1 MRPPNQHVSIDFR
14 MILTIAGRT
23 LKSRSFIAIVLLGL
37 AATGYWAYMSRP
49 IYRSEAVLLY
59 QDRSSSNPA
68 VQREMPSPRRIAA
81 SLQERLFS
89 HALLE
94 KLVSEF
100 GLYPGT
106 VARFGLVGAAEEL
119 QKHDLFFSAPREG
132 YSFRIAFEA
141 TDPDLAKQVAARA
154 SQLLIRAQMDVS
166 AQKAEE
172 TKSFLDGE
180 KKRAE
185 EELRKRESELAFFA
199 AQHPE
204 AIQVN
209 TARTG
214 TAFDDGSAPSTA
226 SLGLEMQAL
235 QLRERLSQIQ
245 GRPAASS
252 DPSRASVPQD
262 LAEARLRAETELATA
277 QHDLADKQSQFT
289 EEYPGVKRAMVRVE
303 TAKARLRH
311 LDEKV
316 AIPLQ
321 VPAFAT
327 QAPAA
332 PGAEPAEAQ
341 IVREQLALLEKQIR
355 ATRSRPRSA
364 IARPEFSG
372 DPAMQGHMRSEY
384 VELEWRA
391 RESRE
396 RLSLL
401 ENRQFQAEMQSLL
414 ESQSKW
420 GDLVVLD
427 PAFRPAAPIRSPRL
441 KVLLAGVFASLLM
454 ALATGLGLVLRDDR
468 LYRASDVQR
477 FGLPTLLAEVPPP

>member
-1 MRPPNQHVSIDFR
+1 MRPSNQHVSIDFR

-23 LKSRSFIAIVLLGL
+23 LKSRSFIAILFLGL
-37 AATGYWAYMSRP
+37 LATGYWAYMSRP
-49 IYRSEAVLLY
+49 IYRSEAVLFY

-81 SLQERLFS
+81 TLQERLFS

-100 GLYPGT
+100 GLYPDT

-172 TKSFLDGE
+172 SKSFLDGE

-209 TARTG
+209 TARSG
-214 TAFDDGSAPSTA
+214 TAFDDGSASTA

-235 QLRERLSQIQ
+235 QLRARLTQMHA
-245 GRPAASS
+245 RPAGSS
-252 DPSRASVPQD
+252 DPSKAGVPQD
-262 LAEARLRAETELATA
+262 LAEVRSRAEAELAAA
-277 QHDLADKQSQFT
+277 QHDLGEKQSQFT

-311 LDEKV
+311 LEEK
-316 AIPLQ
+316 AAMPLQ
-321 VPAFAT
+321 APASAAE
-327 QAPAA
+327 APAA

-341 IVREQLALLEKQIR
+341 MVREQLALVEKQIR

-364 IARPEFSG
+364 AARPEFPG

-420 GDLVVLD
+420 GDVVVLD

-441 KVLLAGVFASLLM
+441 KILLAGVFASLLIS
-454 ALATGLGLVLRDDR
+454 LTTGLGLVLRDDK

-477 FGLPTLLAEVPPP
+477 FGLPALLAEVPPP

>member
-14 MILTIAGRT
+14 TILTIAGRT
-23 LKSRSFIAIVLLGL
+23 LKSRSFVAILFLGL
-37 AATGYWAYMSRP
+37 LATGYWAYMSRP

-59 QDRSSSNPA
+59 QDRGGSNPVA
-68 VQREMPSPRRIAA
+68 QQDMPSPRRIAA

-141 TDPDLAKQVAARA
+141 TNPDLAKQVAARA
-154 SQLLIRAQMDVS
+154 SQLLIRAQLDAS

-214 TAFDDGSAPSTA
+214 TVFDDGSAPATA
-226 SLGLEMQAL
+226 LGLEMQAL
-235 QLRERLSQIQ
+235 QLRERLNQMHA
-245 GRPAASS
+245 RPAGSS
-252 DPSRASVPQD
+252 DPSKAGVPQD

-311 LDEKV
+311 LEEK
-316 AIPLQ
+316 AAMPL
-321 VPAFAT
+321 PMPTSAT

-341 IVREQLALLEKQIR
+341 MVREQLALLEKQIR

-364 IARPEFSG
+364 AARPEFSG
-372 DPAMQGHMRSEY
+372 DPAMQGQMRSEY

-401 ENRQFQAEMQSLL
+401 ESRQFQAEMQSLL

-441 KVLLAGVFASLLM
+441 KVLLVGVFASLLM

>member
-23 LKSRSFIAIVLLGL
+23 LKSRSFIAILFLGL
-37 AATGYWAYMSRP
+37 LATGFWAYMSRP

-141 TDPDLAKQVAARA
+141 MDPDLAKQVAARA

-214 TAFDDGSAPSTA
+214 TALDDGSVPATA

-262 LAEARLRAETELATA
+262 LAEARLRAETELTAA

-311 LDEKV
+311 LDEKA

-321 VPAFAT
+321 VPA
-327 QAPAA
+327 APAA

-341 IVREQLALLEKQIR
+341 MVREQLALLEKQIR

-364 IARPEFSG
+364 AARPEFSG
-372 DPAMQGHMRSEY
+372 DPAMLGHVRSEY

-401 ENRQFQAEMQSLL
+401 ESRQFQAEMQSLL

-441 KVLLAGVFASLLM
+441 KILLAGVFASLLIS
-454 ALATGLGLVLRDDR
+454 LATGLGLVLRDDK

>member
-23 LKSRSFIAIVLLGL
+23 LKSRSFIAILFLGL
-37 AATGYWAYMSRP
+37 LATGYWAYMSQP
-49 IYRSEAVLLY
+49 VYRSEAVLLY
-59 QDRSSSNPA
+59 QDRGGSNPVA
-68 VQREMPSPRRIAA
+68 QQDMPSPRRIAA
-81 SLQERLFS
+81 GLQEMLFS

-106 VARFGLVGAAEEL
+106 VARFGLVGAADEM

-141 TDPDLAKQVAARA
+141 TTPELAQMVTARA
-154 SQLLIRAQMDVS
+154 SQLLIRAQLDAS
-166 AQKAEE
+166 AQKSEE

-209 TARTG
+209 AARTG
-214 TAFDDGSAPSTA
+214 TVFDEGSAPATA

-235 QLRERLSQIQ
+235 QLRERLNQMHA
-245 GRPAASS
+245 RPAGSS
-252 DPSRASVPQD
+252 EPSKAGVPQD
-262 LAEARLRAETELATA
+262 LAEVLSRAEAELAAA

-311 LDEKV
+311 LEEKA

-321 VPAFAT
+321 VPASAT
-327 QAPAA
+327 QEPATS
-332 PGAEPAEAQ
+332 GAEPAEAQ
-341 IVREQLALLEKQIR
+341 MVREQLALLEKQIR

-364 IARPEFSG
+364 AARPEFSG
-372 DPAMQGHMRSEY
+372 DPAMQGRMRAEY

-401 ENRQFQAEMQSLL
+401 ESRHFQAEMQSML
-414 ESQSKW
+414 ESQSKR

-427 PAFRPAAPIRSPRL
+427 PAFRPAVPIRSPRL
-441 KVLLAGVFASLLM
+441 KILLAGVFASLLIS
-454 ALATGLGLVLRDDR
+454 LAIGLGLVLRDDR
-468 LYRASDVQR
+468 LYRASDVRR
-477 FGLPTLLAEVPPP
+477 FGLPTVLAEVPPP

>member
-1 MRPPNQHVSIDFR
+1 MRPPHENPSLSLGL
-14 MILTIAGRT
+14 ILTIAWRVLRT
-23 LKSRSFIAIVLLGL
+23 RSFVAILLLGL
-37 AATGYWAYMSRP
+37 VGTGALAYMSQP
-49 IYRSEAVLLY
+49 VYRSEAVLLY
-59 QDRSSSNPA
+59 QDRGGSNPVA
-68 VQREMPSPRRIAA
+68 QQDMPSPRRIAA
-81 SLQERLFS
+81 GLQEMLFS

-106 VARFGLVGAAEEL
+106 VARFGLVGAADEM

-141 TDPDLAKQVAARA
+141 TTPELAQMVAARA
-154 SQLLIRAQMDVS
+154 SQLLIRAQLDAS
-166 AQKAEE
+166 AQKSEE

-209 TARTG
+209 TAHTG
-214 TAFDDGSAPSTA
+214 TVFDEGSAPATA

-235 QLRERLSQIQ
+235 QLRERLNQMHA
-245 GRPAASS
+245 RPAGSS
-252 DPSRASVPQD
+252 EPSKAGVPQD
-262 LAEARLRAETELATA
+262 LAEVLSRAEAELAAA

-311 LDEKV
+311 LEEKA

-321 VPAFAT
+321 VPASAT
-327 QAPAA
+327 QEPATS
-332 PGAEPAEAQ
+332 GAEPAEAQ
-341 IVREQLALLEKQIR
+341 MVREQLALLEKQIR

-364 IARPEFSG
+364 AARPEFSG
-372 DPAMQGHMRSEY
+372 DPAMQGRMRAEY

-401 ENRQFQAEMQSLL
+401 ESRHFQAEMQSML
-414 ESQSKW
+414 ESQSKR

-427 PAFRPAAPIRSPRL
+427 PAFRPAVPIRSPRL
-441 KVLLAGVFASLLM
+441 KILLAGVFASLLIS
-454 ALATGLGLVLRDDR
+454 LATGLGLVLRDDR
-468 LYRASDVQR
+468 LYQASDVRR